1 MRFNIFT
8 LQVLAYGVTALK
20 LNSQIEISTD
30 DGLASS
36 LEMDSEFDQT
46 MLAQT
51 LLLDTDGSDDIKAIT
66 DKTAA
71 LNKLLKAGDAV

>member
-1 MRFNIFT
+1 
-8 LQVLAYGVTALK
+8 
-20 LNSQIEISTD
+20 
-30 DGLASS
+30 
-36 LEMDSEFDQT
+36 MDSEFDQT